1 MRRTVTALVLVLAV
15 LPLGVG
21 ALAAPSIDTLEL
33 QGYSPEGMKLVYQLS
48 DGDADI
54 PVELDVTGPN
64 GQVNHGSII
73 SAFIR
78 SLRANGIEGAIGCAV
93 STLAKTDLGRTEETK
108 VRVPDAGTDVSVV
121 VSAAEVPVVGDID
134 LSNIENRCITSG
146 DTSSTDEDHGK
157 PENPGTGHGKPDWAG
172 RNAGTENPGRRRH

>member
-1 MRRTVTALVLVLAV
+1 MRRTVTALALALAA

-33 QGYSPEGMKLVYQLS
+33 AHYSPADMKLFYQLS
-48 DGDADI
+48 DGAADL
-54 PVELDVTGPN
+54 PVEVGVTGPN

-108 VRVPDAGTDVSVV
+108 VRVPDAETDVSVV

-134 LSNIENRCITSG
+134 LSNIENRCITAE
-146 DTSSTDEDHGK
+146 DTSGTEDHGK
-157 PENPGTGHGKPDWAG
+157 PENRGDGHGKPDWAG
-172 RNAGTENPGRRRH
+172 RNASTGNPGQSHRH